1 MKSFKTLIASLLTLA
16 CFTAA
21 GQSIPVTTKLGKI
34 SMEEMKLDS
43 FQADTSAIALVL
55 WKSEDTKID
64 YNIATR
70 SVLKSTEDI
79 MRVKVLKDEGK
90 DYADG
95 TLILDRTLDRLMK
108 ISVTTYNLEG
118 GKIVSTKLAKSE
130 IMRSTY
136 EGDYVKV
143 SFAARNVKVGSVV
156 EVMTYIESDRYFDI
170 PDFYFQNDVPV
181 NLCQYRIAI
190 PNWLGARKTPRGHH
204 YVDCVSD
211 TEAGVD
217 LSPTIAN
224 SLNVD
229 TYRAV
234 NVPAMRPEK
243 SVYNVRQ
250 YRSAVAYDITQI
262 SLPGNYQN
270 LSKTW
275 GDIAKAV
282 EDSDIIRNLNASY
295 KFKDEISPIMKEDIG
310 DKEKLAKIA
319 ESIRAKVQWN
329 DMVNLIPDKASE
341 ILKAKSGGSADINA
355 LFGSAC
361 KAAGYEVA
369 PVLVRMR
376 SSGYILDF
384 RPYLSVFDTFI
395 VRVKNAAG
403 EEFFVD
409 ASDPCA
415 YPNNIN
421 DDYLVEKGFMVTG
434 DTGEFEWKDLTHLC
448 RNISSYVVAA
458 SMDNGTMQGNMSST
472 ASGGPAYDLKQ
483 SYRNAA
489 NEEKFIEA
497 MEKSMSIEIASFQM
511 SKSGSGA
518 AMRIDFEKECEIT
531 GDMILVNPFLI
542 TFNSDAAV
550 REEKRE
556 LPMDFEYAETINYS
570 FRLQIPDGYVVE
582 QLPNSI
588 VYKSE
593 LPASVLIRC
602 AATDSMITVM
612 YKFDRNSMM
621 VLPSQYD
628 EFRQFWTD
636 AAGVNKQMIIL
647 KKAK

>member
-1 MKSFKTLIASLLTLA
+1 MNSFKTLIASLLTLA

-217 LSPTIAN
+217 LSPAIAN

-295 KFKDEISPIMKEDIG
+295 KFKDEISPIMKEDI
-310 DKEKLAKIA
+310 
-319 ESIRAKVQWN
+319 
-329 DMVNLIPDKASE
+329 
-341 ILKAKSGGSADINA
+341 
-355 LFGSAC
+355 
-361 KAAGYEVA
+361 
-369 PVLVRMR
+369 
-376 SSGYILDF
+376 
-384 RPYLSVFDTFI
+384 
-395 VRVKNAAG
+395 
-403 EEFFVD
+403 
-409 ASDPCA
+409 
-415 YPNNIN
+415 
-421 DDYLVEKGFMVTG
+421 
-434 DTGEFEWKDLTHLC
+434 
-448 RNISSYVVAA
+448 
-458 SMDNGTMQGNMSST
+458 
-472 ASGGPAYDLKQ
+472 
-483 SYRNAA
+483 
-489 NEEKFIEA
+489 
-497 MEKSMSIEIASFQM
+497 
-511 SKSGSGA
+511 
-518 AMRIDFEKECEIT
+518 
-531 GDMILVNPFLI
+531 
-542 TFNSDAAV
+542 
-550 REEKRE
+550 
-556 LPMDFEYAETINYS
+556 
-570 FRLQIPDGYVVE
+570 
-582 QLPNSI
+582 
-588 VYKSE
+588 
-593 LPASVLIRC
+593 
-602 AATDSMITVM
+602 
-612 YKFDRNSMM
+612 
-621 VLPSQYD
+621 
-628 EFRQFWTD
+628 
-636 AAGVNKQMIIL
+636 
-647 KKAK
+647 